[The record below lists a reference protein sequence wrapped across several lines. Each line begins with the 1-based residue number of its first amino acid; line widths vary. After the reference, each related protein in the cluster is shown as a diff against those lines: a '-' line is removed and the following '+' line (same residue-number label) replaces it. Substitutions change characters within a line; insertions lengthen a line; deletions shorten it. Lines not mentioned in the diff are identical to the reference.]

1 MTLVRTM
8 REQFFE
14 SPSLRLGAQMSTTP
28 SKQPPAD
35 VRACDGM
42 FRVERLV
49 GAAED
54 GTILRLHGEMDA
66 GADRDIDTVLGL
78 TREDGPIVTVDLRAV
93 RFIDS
98 TGIRVIMRTARM
110 AQQQGIALRIVRGN
124 RSVQRV
130 FEILCL
136 DTVLPFVDA

>member
-1 MTLVRTM
+1 
-8 REQFFE
+8 
-14 SPSLRLGAQMSTTP
+14 
-28 SKQPPAD
+28 
-35 VRACDGM
+35 
-42 FRVERLV
+42 
-49 GAAED
+49 
-54 GTILRLHGEMDA
+54 MDA
-66 GADRDIDTVLGL
+66 GADRDIDSVLDL
-78 TREDGPIVTVDLRAV
+78 TPEDGPIVTVDLRAV

-110 AQQQGIALRIVRGN
+110 AHQQGIALRIIRGN

>member
-1 MTLVRTM
+1 M
-8 REQFFE
+8 
-14 SPSLRLGAQMSTTP
+14 PTP
-28 SKQPPAD
+28 PPNPPPTDDSAY
-35 VRACDGM
+35 DGL
-42 FRVERLV
+42 FRVERLA
-49 GAAED
+49 GSAEG

-66 GADRDIDTVLGL
+66 GADRDIDTVLNL
-78 TREDGPIVTVDLRAV
+78 TPDDGPIVTVDLRAV

-98 TGIRVIMRTARM
+98 TGIRVIMRTART
-110 AQQQGIALRIVRGN
+110 AHQQGIALRIIRGN